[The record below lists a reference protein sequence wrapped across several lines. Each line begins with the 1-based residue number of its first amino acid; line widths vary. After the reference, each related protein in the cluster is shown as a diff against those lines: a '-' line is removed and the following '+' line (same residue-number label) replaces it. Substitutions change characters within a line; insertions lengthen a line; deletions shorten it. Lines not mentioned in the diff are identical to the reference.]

1 MRTARF
7 YNLFVFTTGA
17 AIMMLEFAASR
28 VMAPW
33 FGTSTFVWG
42 NIVGVILIALSLGYY
57 VGGRVADKRPQPQ
70 SLAMIVMSAGIITSF
85 LPIVLITFSQ
95 TFPYFF
101 AIEGLGFFA
110 TIIGSFFTVTIL
122 FAIPI
127 FLLGMVSPYAIRIAT
142 VKVETAGKV
151 AGGLYAWSTLG
162 SIIGT
167 FASAFWLVPYI
178 GSRETII
185 LSAILL
191 IGIATCL
198 FGKPYWIFAA
208 LLLPIGIYAFIFQTP
223 LIASA
228 SVIYEEE
235 SLYNYLKV
243 QDSDDM
249 LKLIVNEGLGVQS
262 YYMKEGILTGE
273 YYDYIALTPYLRNE
287 STSANVLVL
296 GLAGGSITRQFDH
309 YFPDYTLTGV
319 EIDPAIVDIANTY
332 FHLGEQDI
340 TVHVGDAR
348 QYIQQSNE
356 TYNVIVVD
364 AFANEMYIPWHMTTK
379 EFFHSLNEHLSDDG
393 LVTFNIGSTSTNT
406 NLMQAMIA
414 TLQTEFSEVAVTQ
427 VPGVYNYIVVA
438 SNSPLHPENLATVT
452 DERKTVAEYF
462 IGGYT
467 IQPSSTGMVL
477 TDNRAP
483 VESFTEQ
490 MVIEYIREMF

>member
-1 MRTARF
+1 MRTPKF

-85 LPIVLITFSQ
+85 LPIVIITFSQ

-101 AIEGLGFFA
+101 AIEGWGFLV
-110 TIIGSFFTVTIL
+110 TIIGSFFTVTLL

-142 VKVETAGKV
+142 IKVESAGKV

-162 SIIGT
+162 SIVGT

-191 IGIATCL
+191 IGIAACL
-198 FGKPYWIFAA
+198 FGKPYWTFAA
-208 LLLPIGIYAFIFQTP
+208 LLLPVGIYAFVFQTP

-228 SVIYEEE
+228 SMLYEEE
-235 SLYNYLKV
+235 SAYNYLKV
-243 QDSDDM
+243 QDSDDK

-273 YYDYIALTPYLRNE
+273 YYDYIALTPYLQE
-287 STSANVLVL
+287 QPTKAHILVL

-319 EIDPAIVDIANTY
+319 EIDPAIVDVANTY
-332 FHLGEQDI
+332 FHLDEQDVD
-340 TVHVGDAR
+340 VHIDDAR
-348 QYIQQSNE
+348 RFVQQSND
-356 TYNVIVVD
+356 TYDVIVVD
-364 AFANEMYIPWHMTTK
+364 AFANEMYIPWHMTTQ
-379 EFFHSLNEHLSDDG
+379 EFFQSLKAHLTDG
-393 LVTFNIGSTSTNT
+393 GIVTFNIGSTGSDTK
-406 NLMQAMIA
+406 LIQAMVA
-414 TLQTEFSEVAVTQ
+414 TLQTEFSEVAITQ

-438 SNSPLHPENLATVT
+438 SNSPLHPENLAAIT
-452 DERKTVAEYF
+452 DERKTVAGYF
-462 IGGYT
+462 KDGYT
-467 IQPSSTGMVL
+467 VQPHSSGMVL

-490 MVIEYIREMF
+490 MVFDYIREMF